1 MMPYPVPLVFSN
13 KVAMPGQFD
22 LAAQLGGLPWLGLQ
36 QHNNF
41 IAPSRN
47 KHAAARA
54 AAAVATGR
62 SPTEVR
68 RRESVANDDGWNWR
82 KYGEKT
88 VKGSTFP
95 RSYYKCSYPGC
106 PVKKIV
112 ERDPNTDAVTFV
124 ESKGEHNHVRP
135 SEGPGRSK
143 GALAQAAARIRE
155 NERKAKLARVRT
167 STEDTEGAI
176 DKASVEP
183 DVAMDGAPAEPG
195 CSAGGGATTGGE
207 PPPARR
213 RTTSGSAGSQQREG
227 AAAALQLLGAGYSPG
242 PLTLPNIASTPGTL
256 LPIPPGMHSSTRV
269 FTNGLGPAD
278 KNNNKGKEPG
288 DNGSTPTT
296 ATMDVDPS
304 MDTGNYNNHN
314 NVVGFDVIDEA
325 SWDDMSDE
333 EIYERACDSG
343 DDDDE
348 YMPPTVA
355 RAEGQRVIEA
365 AIKAADAV
373 ASAKKR
379 AATMPATRHRMAP
392 SRFKQAL
399 AYDSEA
405 ELDDDDPWE
414 EDEEVQVMR
423 KLADHQKAQRAQRVS
438 DSAAAFAN
446 KRRRGA
452 VVVPDFP
459 IHPSMLAAAAGM
471 SGHPN
476 TGISGNSA
484 AAGVGAQP
492 GVGGGTT
499 SGAPSIV
506 KDDDR
511 STTQHE
517 TEADNVDD
525 SYRWR
530 KYGQKIVKGNPFP
543 RSYYKCTHPN
553 CLVRKQVERS
563 GQDQRMLI
571 ITYEGKHDHPAPTF
585 SARSGSGGFRRSN
598 PARKNNNSGSGAPTP
613 HAPLPGAAIIVPLA
627 AAADDDSHDHDVA
640 IGQDQSKLEGMP
652 ENSRLA
658 LIEQLLRGG
667 DGVVGSGGGGGGGG
681 EIVAPAAARGNDDDD
696 SEEEKKVNR
705 ELGPKTADVTGHSVE
720 LPLVAS

>member
-1 MMPYPVPLVFSN
+1 
-13 KVAMPGQFD
+13 
-22 LAAQLGGLPWLGLQ
+22 
-36 QHNNF
+36 
-41 IAPSRN
+41 
-47 KHAAARA
+47 
-54 AAAVATGR
+54 
-62 SPTEVR
+62 
-68 RRESVANDDGWNWR
+68 
-82 KYGEKT
+82 
-88 VKGSTFP
+88 
-95 RSYYKCSYPGC
+95 
-106 PVKKIV
+106 
-112 ERDPNTDAVTFV
+112 
-124 ESKGEHNHVRP
+124 
-135 SEGPGRSK
+135 
-143 GALAQAAARIRE
+143 
-155 NERKAKLARVRT
+155 
-167 STEDTEGAI
+167 
-176 DKASVEP
+176 
-183 DVAMDGAPAEPG
+183 
-195 CSAGGGATTGGE
+195 
-207 PPPARR
+207 
-213 RTTSGSAGSQQREG
+213 
-227 AAAALQLLGAGYSPG
+227 
-242 PLTLPNIASTPGTL
+242 
-256 LPIPPGMHSSTRV
+256 
-269 FTNGLGPAD
+269 
-278 KNNNKGKEPG
+278 
-288 DNGSTPTT
+288 
-296 ATMDVDPS
+296 MDVDAS
-304 MDTGNYNNHN
+304 MATGNHHHNN
-314 NVVGFDVIDEA
+314 NVVGVDAIDEA

-373 ASAKKR
+373 ANAKKR

-405 ELDDDDPWE
+405 ELDDEDPWE

-423 KLADHQKAQRAQRVS
+423 KLADHQKAQRAKRVS

-459 IHPSMLAAAAGM
+459 MHPSMLAIAAGM
-471 SGHPN
+471 SGHPM
-476 TGISGNSA
+476 TGNGGNGGA
-484 AAGVGAQP
+484 AAGGGGAQP
-492 GVGGGTT
+492 GMGAGTT

-598 PARKNNNSGSGAPTP
+598 PARKNNSSGGGSGAPTS

-627 AAADDDSHDHDVA
+627 ADDDNGHGHGHGGA
-640 IGQDQSKLEGMP
+640 IGQDQFKLEGMP

-667 DGVVGSGGGGGGGG
+667 DVVVSGGAGGG
-681 EIVAPAAARGNDDDD
+681 EIVAPAAACGNNDDD